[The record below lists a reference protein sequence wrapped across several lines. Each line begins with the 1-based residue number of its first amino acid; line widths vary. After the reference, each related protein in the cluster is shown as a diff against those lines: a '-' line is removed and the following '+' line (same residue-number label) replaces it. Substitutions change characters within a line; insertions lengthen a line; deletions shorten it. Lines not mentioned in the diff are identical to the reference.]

1 MKPEANLHRTVST
14 QLLDLDEPAPNS
26 RGVSPSTRCASRLC
40 EGSDLSKSLI
50 GVIPRA
56 IPEPKGPLCLLG
68 RLNFAEMQS
77 RVSQLPLSTRL
88 ELCEIRHRAQQANNI
103 TEQAAYPD

>member
-14 QLLDLDEPAPNS
+14 QLLDLDEPTPNS
-26 RGVSPSTRCASRLC
+26 RGVSPSTRYASGLC
-40 EGSDLSKSLI
+40 EGSDLSKT
-50 GVIPRA
+50 RA